1 MKKYEGLFIF
11 PPELTGEGF
20 KDPAAEVVKW
30 IEKFQG
36 KVIQKTDLGKKPLGH
51 MIKKYKD
58 GKMFLFD
65 FEMDPSRT
73 QDFRKELELQENLL
87 KYMVSIPA
95 KKPALPPLPVAAAVT
110 PKVESTPHA
119 K

>member
-11 PPELTGEGF
+11 PPEVTGEGR
-20 KDPAAEVVKW
+20 KDPATEVTKW

-36 KVIQKTDLGKKPLGH
+36 KVLQKTDLGKKTLGH
-51 MIKKYKD
+51 PLRKYKD
-58 GKMFLFD
+58 GKMFVFE

-87 KYMVSIPA
+87 KYMVSVPP
-95 KKPALPPLPVAAAVT
+95 KKVTLPPLPAAAA
-110 PKVESTPHA
+110 PKE
-119 K
+119 

>member
-11 PPELTGEGF
+11 PPEVTGESH
-20 KDPAAEVVKW
+20 KDPASEVAKW

-36 KVIQKTDLGKKPLGH
+36 KVIQKIDLGKKKLGH
-51 MIKKYKD
+51 MIRKYKE
-58 GKMFLFD
+58 GKTFVFE

-87 KYMVSIPA
+87 KYMVSVPA
-95 KKPALPPLPVAAAVT
+95 KKTALPSLPAAPSVASQT
-110 PKVESTPHA
+110 
-119 K
+119 

>member
-11 PPELTGEGF
+11 PPEITGESH

-51 MIKKYKD
+51 MIRKYKD
-58 GKMFLFD
+58 GRTFVFD
-65 FEMDPSRT
+65 FEMDPSRA

-87 KYMVSIPA
+87 RYMVSIPA
-95 KKPALPPLPVAAAVT
+95 KKPVLPPLPVAPVAAPVVT
-110 PKVESTPHA
+110 PKA
-119 K
+119 

>member
-11 PPELTGEGF
+11 PPEITGESS

-36 KVIQKTDLGKKPLGH
+36 KVIQKTDLGKKTLGH
-51 MIKKYKD
+51 MIRKYKD
-58 GKMFLFD
+58 GRTFVFE

-87 KYMVSIPA
+87 KYMVSVPA
-95 KKPALPPLPVAAAVT
+95 KKPALPPLPATPAATAT
-110 PKVESTPHA
+110 PKV
-119 K
+119 

>member
-11 PPELTGEGF
+11 PPEITGESH
-20 KDPAAEVVKW
+20 KDPAAEIAKW

-51 MIKKYKD
+51 MIRKYKD
-58 GKMFLFD
+58 GRTFVFE
-65 FEMDPSRT
+65 FEMDPSRA

-87 KYMVSIPA
+87 RYMVSVPA
-95 KKPALPPLPVAAAVT
+95 KKPSLPPLPAAPAAAS
-110 PKVESTPHA
+110 KV
-119 K
+119 

>member
-1 MKKYEGLFIF
+1 MRKYEGLFIF
-11 PPELTGEGF
+11 APELTGDGY
-20 KDPAAEVVKW
+20 KDPAAEIVKW

-58 GKMFLFD
+58 GRMFLFE
-65 FEMDPSRT
+65 FEMDPSHT

-87 KYMVSIPA
+87 KYMVSIPE
-95 KKPALPPLPVAAAVT
+95 KKPVLPPLPVAPAAA
-110 PKVESTPHA
+110 PKVESVKH
-119 K
+119 

>member
-11 PPELTGEGF
+11 PPEISGESH

-36 KVIQKTDLGKKPLGH
+36 KVIQKTDLGKRTLGH
-51 MIKKYKD
+51 MIGKYKD
-58 GKMFLFD
+58 GRTFVFE
-65 FEMDPSRT
+65 FEMDPTRA

-87 KYMVSIPA
+87 KYMVSVLA
-95 KKPALPPLPVAAAVT
+95 KKPALSPLPVAPAATT
-110 PKVESTPHA
+110 PKV
-119 K
+119 